1 MIGDSYGP
9 PDPIGRLDP
18 IAATARLAGRRGR
31 ALLHSGRDDDGCGR
45 WSFAACEPIRS
56 LEARGRR
63 IVVRGRDGRP
73 LREWAGDPLEAV
85 AAELAVRDRGPIGP
99 APLPLAIGWLGYELG
114 QATMAHGGRLSPRA
128 VAAGDPPDL
137 WLGFYGAVARWA
149 PGAGSP
155 VIVGVD
161 SRARAE
167 LALAL
172 AGGATAPGT
181 PPRLG
186 PLVADDTAGAYRDR
200 VARILDYIGSGDV
213 YQVNLARRLVARVR
227 ADGDPLALYAA
238 LARIAPAPY
247 GGLIEGDGAAVLS
260 GSPEL
265 FLRRSAGEPRLETRP
280 IKGTRQRTGDA
291 DRDRALAA
299 ELVADAKE
307 QAEHLM
313 IVDLERNDLGR
324 IAELGSVRV
333 DHLGY
338 VVELPQLHHLVSQVS
353 CRVRPGVGAADVLRA
368 TFPGGSITGAPK
380 IRAMQIIDE
389 LEPARRGPY
398 TGALGWLGSGGS
410 MELAIAIRCAV
421 ISGGELRLH
430 VGGGIVAD
438 STPERELEE
447 TEEKAAAWR
456 ASLRQIDVGEGGVAV
471 GDRHG
476 LGHVGAAPGGDG
488 GERGR
493 AR

>member
-1 MIGDSYGP
+1 VSDP
-9 PDPIGRLDP
+9 FDPIGRLDP
-18 IAATARLAGRRGR
+18 IAAAARLAGRRGR

-45 WSFAACEPIRS
+45 WSFVACEPIRTV
-56 LEARGRR
+56 EARGRR
-63 IVVRGRDGRP
+63 IVVRRHDGAL
-73 LREWAGDPLEAV
+73 LREIDGDPLELV
-85 AAELAVRDRGPIGP
+85 AHELKLRDRGPSAHGP
-99 APLPLAIGWLGYELG
+99 QPLAIGWLGYELG
-114 QATMAHGGRLSPRA
+114 QATMAHGGRLSARRSD
-128 VAAGDPPDL
+128 AGDPPDL

-149 PGAGSP
+149 PGAASP
-155 VIVGVD
+155 AIVGGD
-161 SRARAE
+161 SRARA
-167 LALAL
+167 ALARAL
-172 AGGATAPGT
+172 ADGPHQPGA

-186 PLVADDTAGAYRDR
+186 PLLPDDTADGYRHR
-200 VARILDYIGSGDV
+200 VARILHYIGAGDV
-213 YQVNLARRLVARVR
+213 YQVNLARRLVARIL

-247 GGLIEGDGAAVLS
+247 GGLIEGDSATVLS

-265 FLRRSAGEPRLETRP
+265 FLRRSTDEPRLETRP
-280 IKGTRQRTGDA
+280 IKGTRRRTGDA
-291 DRDRALAA
+291 ARDRALAA
-299 ELVADAKE
+299 ELVADPKE

-324 IAELGSVRV
+324 VAELGSVRV
-333 DHLGY
+333 DRFGY
-338 VVELPQLHHLVSQVS
+338 EVELPQLYHLVSQVS
-353 CRVRPGVGAADVLRA
+353 CRVRGGVGVGDVLRA

-456 ASLRQIDVGEGGVAV
+456 ASLR
-471 GDRHG
+471 
-476 LGHVGAAPGGDG
+476 
-488 GERGR
+488 
-493 AR
+493 